1 MVHLVLWCNG
11 DMMTDTTSSSTTTDP
26 GQDPTFRENLR
37 RQLQAKGVN
46 GTPDQ
51 MDSYVPM
58 VQMDPAE
65 GRALRWFGG
74 VIGSALFLFGASW
87 FMAILGYPVP
97 WYAIF
102 PATLMF
108 AGGFFVTAAMAT
120 RRVLKRKEW

>member
-1 MVHLVLWCNG
+1 
-11 DMMTDTTSSSTTTDP
+11 MMTDTTDSSTQTDP

-37 RQLQAKGVN
+37 RQLQAKGAD
-46 GTPDQ
+46 GTKDQ

-74 VIGSALFLFGASW
+74 VIGSALFLFGAFW
-87 FMAILGYPVP
+87 FMAILGFPVP

-102 PATLMF
+102 PAILMF
-108 AGGFFVTAAMAT
+108 VGGFFVTAAIAT
-120 RRVLKRKEW
+120 RRVLKRRGW